1 LLSRLPRRSDEAPD
15 CAPAPSQAGMGREFI
30 SPGRLL
36 AAEFPVA
43 SNLKKLVLRF
53 EIDRR

>member
-1 LLSRLPRRSDEAPD
+1 
-15 CAPAPSQAGMGREFI
+15 MGREFI

-53 EIDRR
+53 EIDGR